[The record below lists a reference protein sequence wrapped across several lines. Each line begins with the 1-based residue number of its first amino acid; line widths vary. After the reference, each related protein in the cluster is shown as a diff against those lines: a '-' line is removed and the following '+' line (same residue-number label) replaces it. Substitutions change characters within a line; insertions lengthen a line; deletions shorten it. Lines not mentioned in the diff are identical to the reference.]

1 MCLPHG
7 VKGCQLNDCGATSQ
21 ETDRVKAAARG
32 LSKSKDC
39 CFIARPAG
47 SKYQLRQFVRTLPL
61 RDEFALLAVLGWVS
75 MESPLREV
83 AVLAVLE
90 WIPMVL
96 TLLAVLFR
104 VKSEESPMGRRE
116 PSENMSRMGQAN
128 SRSVLGME
136 GGRLVLKL
144 CRHKHASSG
153 VILTRS
159 CCCEGYGRKG
169 EYWHIP

>member
-21 ETDRVKAAARG
+21 EIDRVKAAARG

-128 SRSVLGME
+128 SRSVLGMV
-136 GGRLVLKL
+136 GGRPVLKL
-144 CRHKHASSG
+144 CRRKHTSSG
-153 VILTRS
+153 SILTRL
-159 CCCEGYGRKG
+159 CCCEGYGRQGK
-169 EYWHIP
+169 YWHIP